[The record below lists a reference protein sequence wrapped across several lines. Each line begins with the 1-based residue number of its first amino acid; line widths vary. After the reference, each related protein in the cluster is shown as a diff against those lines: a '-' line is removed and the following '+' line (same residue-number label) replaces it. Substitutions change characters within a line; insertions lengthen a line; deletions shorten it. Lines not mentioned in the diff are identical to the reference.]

1 MINPLSIA
9 FTGLKDAAARADDAA
24 RTIVRAGTATSAL
37 DAAPAVIDATG
48 GRPQPDLLQGVLDF
62 RAAAEAFRA
71 NVKLVGTLDDMEK
84 TLLETLR

>member
-9 FTGLKDAAARADDAA
+9 FTGLKDAAARADAAA
-24 RTIVRAGTATSAL
+24 RTIVRTGTATSAL

-48 GRPQPDLLQGVLDF
+48 RRPQAGLLQGVLDF

-71 NVKLVGTLDDMEK
+71 NAKVIGTLDDMER
-84 TLLETLR
+84 TLLETLP